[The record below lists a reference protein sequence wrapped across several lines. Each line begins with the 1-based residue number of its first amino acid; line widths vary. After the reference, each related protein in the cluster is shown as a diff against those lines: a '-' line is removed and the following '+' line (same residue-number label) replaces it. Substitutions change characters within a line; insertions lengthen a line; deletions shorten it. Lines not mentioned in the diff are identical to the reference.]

1 MNDTDDLQELALRLS
16 AFADVL
22 NQHATRLVQE
32 TVLGT
37 QALRETA
44 AAFSTQ
50 AQQISRELV
59 QSVGMQA
66 REAIER
72 HAADGMR
79 QSGEHLHGAA
89 KHAESA
95 AGALQREL
103 QRFGAAQHSLV
114 WKSGL
119 GLLLGSVLAVG
130 GSSYFAWKSHQ
141 VVKQAEFPAGI
152 VEALRTGALTP
163 CDGSICARIGDKP
176 RRFGDK
182 GQFAEVR

>member
-1 MNDTDDLQELALRLS
+1 MNKPDDLQELALRLS

-22 NQHATRLVQE
+22 NQHAMRLVQE
-32 TVLGT
+32 TGQST

-44 AAFSTQ
+44 TAFSTQ

-59 QSVGMQA
+59 HSVGMQA

-79 QSGEHLHGAA
+79 HSGERLHEAT
-89 KHAESA
+89 KRVESS

-103 QRFGAAQHSLV
+103 QRLGAAQNSLV

-119 GLLLGSVLAVG
+119 GLLLGSLLAVG
-130 GSSYFAWKSHQ
+130 GSGYFAWKSHQ
-141 VVKQAEFPAGI
+141 AVKQAEFPVGI
-152 VEALRTGALTP
+152 VEAMRTGALTR

-182 GQFAEVR
+182 GQYAEVK

>member
-1 MNDTDDLQELALRLS
+1 MNKPDDLQELALRLS

-22 NQHATRLVQE
+22 SQHATRLVQE
-32 TVLGT
+32 TGHST

-59 QSVGMQA
+59 HSVGVQA
-66 REAIER
+66 REVIER

-79 QSGEHLHGAA
+79 QSGERLHEAA
-89 KHAESA
+89 KRAESS

-103 QRFGAAQHSLV
+103 QRLSVAQHSLV

-119 GLLLGSVLAVG
+119 GLLLGSLLAVG
-130 GSSYFAWKSHQ
+130 GSGYFAWKSHQ
-141 VVKQAEFPAGI
+141 AVKQAEFPTGI
-152 VEALRTGALTP
+152 VEAMRTGALTR

-176 RRFGDK
+176 KRFGDK
-182 GQFAEVR
+182 GQYAVVK